1 LENVRLVSKGKEI
14 NSLGDEENQ
23 EIYALLKN
31 VKQLQSSTY
40 FIYYKLFK
48 QGEKHPA
55 VFPLK
60 VHGGMTINDL
70 KQALINDG
78 NLKLDDLSDD
88 TLRIIFRG
96 KLLNGTYCLMQES
109 IVAGSNIVIF
119 SRKRI
124 KKNVKV
130 IVKYPTAAGYN
141 MLCETFDKRYA
152 CGTVKLFLHH
162 SKRLPSKYPPF
173 IFLLKNERTGKVV
186 LDMESFEKQD
196 IKDNDCIRVSYHGEP
211 DLLKASG
218 AETLLSRHMKGKRST
233 LQKDGKTSPNSK
245 SKRSKKLKK
254 ENKNLF
260 AGFKKGFFSKTKTR
274 KKPKKKKAKK
284 QDDASCTV
292 KNAESMRM
300 PLRPVMQ
307 RSTKLTPITMAKISK
322 PLTNSLKTPLLK
334 SPLASPITCDKNK
347 ENISARLNS
356 STQQI
361 NIIKIDGDGTVRS
374 SLQDKINEAKE
385 SIESMKQRI
394 GRIQSK
400 SAEL

>member
-1 LENVRLVSKGKEI
+1 MTRKVKKI
-14 NSLGDEENQ
+14 F
-23 EIYALLKN
+23 ALLKN
-31 VKQLQSSTY
+31 VQQLKSSTY

-78 NLKLDDLSDD
+78 NLKVDDLSDD

-96 KLLNGTYCLMQES
+96 KLLNGMFCLMQES

-119 SRKRI
+119 SRKRV

-186 LDMESFEKQD
+186 LDLESFEKQD

-218 AETLLSRHMKGKRST
+218 AETLLSSHMKGKGTS

-254 ENKNLF
+254 ENKILF
-260 AGFKKGFFSKTKTR
+260 SGFKKGFFSKTKTR
-274 KKPKKKKAKK
+274 KKPKKTKAKK
-284 QDDASCTV
+284 QDDTSCGAKNIASAR
-292 KNAESMRM
+292 K
-300 PLRPVMQ
+300 PLRPIMQ
-307 RSTKLTPITMAKISK
+307 KSMKLKPIAMTKISK
-322 PLTNSLKTPLLK
+322 PLTSNPKTPFLK
-334 SPLASPITCDKNK
+334 SPLASPVTCGKNK
-347 ENISARLNS
+347 ENVCTALSGI
-356 STQQI
+356 QQV
-361 NIIKIDGDGTVRS
+361 NIVRIDGDGTTTS
-374 SLQDKINEAKE
+374 SLQDKINNAKD
-385 SIESMKQRI
+385 SIKSMKQQI